1 MNANARAFVP
11 QNMTTRPGTT
21 SSPSI
26 SRVQRSSG
34 RNFVSNQSSLQ
45 PEVRRNNFRNQ
56 NYHSQGD
63 QNARLNVNNN
73 RKNNSRS
80 KQNRNSY
87 HYHHRN
93 QLDDVKNNDRS
104 SSSSSASENDTNQA
118 QETDNYSVEE
128 VETNLND
135 LTLNDPIN
143 MAYGAPNRRG
153 QISLNHL
160 LNFSFPPRQS
170 SQFNAP
176 RRQKTVNYQPYNKER
191 FLNANFRFLVKS
203 MGDYTAYQV
212 DPDILLDWEDI
223 EQVIIT
229 SPNTPSCPICLQQ
242 PTAARVTKCG
252 HTFCLACIIHYLQLN
267 DENEKPNKKWRKCP
281 ICWDSVYAKD
291 LKSVRFWTVRTIG
304 KVGDGGLLEG
314 EEKLTM
320 RLIQRPM
327 NSTIALPRSSTWPL
341 HDNII
346 NVPWH
351 FTPNALT
358 FSKLMLASSDYVQNE
373 YNHDLKDLKDALQ
386 EAHNWNSNEEI
397 PFIEMAIVN
406 VEERLEALEMLSTK
420 ASIESERRAHEI
432 LEMAELDYMRA
443 QDTKSLSNSVNPV
456 EPEAAVYINNKDN
469 KSDASQNDTDI
480 SPPPFLPDD
489 FKDHP
494 HIANISPLKPDEKH
508 KVKATANL
516 LADDKTYYYYQ
527 SEDGQHI
534 YLNPLDIRVLKQEF
548 GSYVNFP
555 DEITVRIIGVDE
567 STMTE
572 DLRKR
577 FKYISHLPLSC
588 DVTFLEV
595 DLKGF
600 VSDNSLKIFENE
612 LKQRYNRRKEKA
624 RKEERLHEQAVNK
637 ERRSKDIQQEF
648 INSDPFFKPY
658 SYGEATSSN
667 TTINTESS
675 DNDNRKNNDQ
685 YDGPKTV
692 WGTPAVSFAN
702 VTKGKDSNEQHN
714 DNEDLWNLPEEEI
727 YVGKKHKK
735 KKLVLMST
743 GGKRQR

>member
-1 MNANARAFVP
+1 MA
-11 QNMTTRPGTT
+11 TRTNT
-21 SSPSI
+21 SPSPPI

-34 RNFVSNQSSLQ
+34 RNLVSNQNSLQ
-45 PEVRRNNFRNQ
+45 PEVKRTSFKNQ
-56 NYHSQGD
+56 NYHTQGD
-63 QNARLNVNNN
+63 QNARLSNNKRN
-73 RKNNSRS
+73 NNSRR
-80 KQNRNSY
+80 KQTRHS
-87 HYHHRN
+87 YHHRN
-93 QLDDVKNNDRS
+93 QSDDVKSGDRS
-104 SSSSSASENDTNQA
+104 SSNSTIDENDTNQA
-118 QETDNYSVEE
+118 EEKNYSVDTIEMD
-128 VETNLND
+128 LND
-135 LTLNDPIN
+135 LTLND
-143 MAYGAPNRRG
+143 ASSTSYESYGTPNRRG

-170 SQFNAP
+170 SQTNTP
-176 RRQKTVNYQPYNKER
+176 RRYRTTNYQPYNKER

-212 DPDILLDWEDI
+212 DPDILLNWQDI

-252 HTFCLACIIHYLQLN
+252 HSYCLACIIHYLQLN
-267 DENEKPNKKWRKCP
+267 DEKEKPNKKWRKCP

-314 EEKLTM
+314 EEILTM

-341 HDNII
+341 RDNIS
-346 NVPWH
+346 NAPWH

-358 FSKLMLASSDYVQNE
+358 FSKLMLASFDYVQNE
-373 YNHDLKDLKDALQ
+373 YNRDLKDLNDSLQ

-406 VEERLEALEMLSTK
+406 VKEHLEDLENLSTK
-420 ASIESERRAHEI
+420 AALESERLAHEV
-432 LEMAELDYMRA
+432 LEMAKIDYNKTH
-443 QDTKSLSNSVNPV
+443 DTTNLLNSLEVADSKN
-456 EPEAAVYINNKDN
+456 ALINASRDN
-469 KSDASQNDTDI
+469 VDVTSTSTP
-480 SPPPFLPDD
+480 SFLPDD

-494 HIANISPLKPDEKH
+494 HIANISPLKPEEKH
-508 KVKATANL
+508 KIKATKDF
-516 LADDKTYYYYQ
+516 LADDRMYYYYQ

-534 YLNPLDIRVLKQEF
+534 YLHPLDIRVLKHEF
-548 GSYVNFP
+548 GSYDNFP
-555 DEITVRIIGVDE
+555 DEITVRVVGVDE

-577 FKYISHLPLSC
+577 FKYLSHLPLSC

-600 VSDNSLKIFENE
+600 VSDNSLKVFENE
-612 LKQRYNRRKEKA
+612 LRQRYNRRKEKA
-624 RKEERLHEQAVNK
+624 RKEEWLHEQAVNK
-637 ERRSKDIQQEF
+637 ERNSKDIQRESLS
-648 INSDPFFKPY
+648 SDPFFQPY
-658 SYGEATSSN
+658 SYSEASNSS
-667 TTINTESS
+667 TTIIPESS
-675 DNDNRKNNDQ
+675 ETIDGIDNGKNNDQ

-702 VTKGKDSNEQHN
+702 VTKEKDSNEY
-714 DNEDLWNLPEEEI
+714 DNNEGSWNYPEEEVF
-727 YVGKKHKK
+727 VGKKQKK